1 MPWKS
6 PRSCRKTVVFT
17 SRSRPLPA
25 SSRIARRFAMTCSV
39 CSAIPGPTISDSPGR
54 SASCPETKTRSPTR
68 IACEY
73 GAPWNGAGA
82 ASVRT
87 TSFSA
92 TPLPPRLRQRDAERL
107 EDRLQHV
114 LGVLAVDE
122 PHVHRQA
129 RALGELLEE
138 PRDDVALEPRYVRR
152 REVDVRDDE
161 RPPRDLERDVRQR
174 LVGRHDRR
182 AVPPRALRQRLGERA
197 AQRAPRGRDLLVG

>member
-1 MPWKS
+1 M
-6 PRSCRKTVVFT
+6 
-17 SRSRPLPA
+17 
-25 SSRIARRFAMTCSV
+25 SSV
-39 CSAIPGPTISDSPGR
+39 SPGR
-54 SASCPETKTRSPTR
+54 RASWPETKTRSPTR

-92 TPLPPRLRQRDAERL
+92 TLAPRLRQGHSERL

-129 RALGELLEE
+129 RSLGQLLGEA
-138 PRDDVALEPRYVRR
+138 RDDVALEAGHVGR

-161 RPPRDLERDVRQR
+161 RPPHPSSATCASASSA
-174 LVGRHDRR
+174 GT
-182 AVPPRALRQRLGERA
+182 
-197 AQRAPRGRDLLVG
+197 